1 MEEPFPHV
9 AASLAPH
16 TVKAGLVAELELNP
30 DKVGVWPARVVAV
43 CGPLL
48 QVRPLGE
55 KRVQWYD
62 INLGVWPWRSGRQLS
77 PPSDLCLEAGGE
89 GASQDWHARFQ
100 DEVGE
105 SGLAQALPP
114 GHGNCPADTWRPGM
128 KAELLSDEN
137 PREGWGVTVTENTG
151 GLLGISLDSPEL
163 KASSTH
169 LRLFCTSPRL
179 LSCGSIAPSSTL
191 SFKAPACLRAKNY
204 PDKVWKAVMQSFGEV
219 ALERQ
224 APTQCL
230 PEQTTKAKHGFQE
243 RMLLTVIDPE
253 SKDQLRV
260 VIVDKLIDVTTFVIS
275 LLERPDTKVVCSAES
290 EFIVPISWAI
300 EHHFL
305 EKASLQTMSCSPLS
319 KIAPRN
325 LFRALTRP
333 PAPFSL
339 GEELEFCR
347 NADNLEFCPAKV
359 EEVKGRLLQLSL
371 TTKDGKKN
379 ILSTATSLD
388 IFPKGWAESN
398 GIQLQIAAENLA
410 TEESGING
418 IRLPIALPVP
428 VRSPL
433 PVAENSWCPPI
444 YFNHLCYSASFL
456 SRHRLESL
464 PRYIGGGPVRLVMR
478 EVLSRLIGSSFKSGA
493 VLRKLEVSGRPR
505 PGFWV
510 ETMKGKSRVLMLQAD
525 VEIPSMGSQVVPFC
539 REVCQKLSCCPY
551 LFGPQLVGEEC
562 PSACN
567 SRPKSDFHIATTE
580 SGDQRNRRGTKRGR
594 RKGKVGADVG
604 GGQQTPSGTG
614 GAPSPSSSPGSSP
627 SASPTPS
634 TAVTTCT
641 TRESSPCAGRQ
652 LAGQPSDTEV
662 EALQRILAEKCQ
674 DEMEE
679 DEEETREES
688 PPPQPPSP
696 KLLRSKSSLTAQ
708 LPKPD
713 GRSGACAPSQIGN
726 KKRGSP
732 GLGPAFQIDLDAP
745 CPQFVDPP
753 PVKGV
758 ILESN
763 PLLWTPTQV
772 AEYLSQQE
780 DVARHAP
787 LFLKDEVD
795 GPALLLLNLPS
806 MLDHWQLMTLGEGIS
821 LAKQV
826 ESIKLAFYSQ
836 FAFKQE
842 ARSKKGT

>member
-1 MEEPFPHV
+1 
-9 AASLAPH
+9 
-16 TVKAGLVAELELNP
+16 
-30 DKVGVWPARVVAV
+30 
-43 CGPLL
+43 
-48 QVRPLGE
+48 
-55 KRVQWYD
+55 
-62 INLGVWPWRSGRQLS
+62 
-77 PPSDLCLEAGGE
+77 
-89 GASQDWHARFQ
+89 
-100 DEVGE
+100 
-105 SGLAQALPP
+105 
-114 GHGNCPADTWRPGM
+114 
-128 KAELLSDEN
+128 
-137 PREGWGVTVTENTG
+137 
-151 GLLGISLDSPEL
+151 
-163 KASSTH
+163 
-169 LRLFCTSPRL
+169 
-179 LSCGSIAPSSTL
+179 
-191 SFKAPACLRAKNY
+191 
-204 PDKVWKAVMQSFGEV
+204 
-219 ALERQ
+219 
-224 APTQCL
+224 
-230 PEQTTKAKHGFQE
+230 
-243 RMLLTVIDPE
+243 MLLTVIDPD

-260 VIVDKLIDVTTFVIS
+260 AIVDKLIDEITFLIS

-300 EHHFL
+300 EHRFL

-325 LFRALTRP
+325 LFHALGRP
-333 PAPFSL
+333 PAPFNI

-347 NADNLEFCPAKV
+347 SVDDLEFCPAKV
-359 EEVKGRLLQLSL
+359 EEVTGRLLQLSL
-371 TTKDGKKN
+371 TTKEGRKY
-379 ILSTATSLD
+379 ILSTVTSLD

-398 GIQLQIAAENLA
+398 DIQLHTAAENLA
-410 TEESGING
+410 IGESGSEG
-418 IRLPIALPVP
+418 IGLQTGSEKVC
-428 VRSPL
+428 SPS
-433 PVAENSWCPPI
+433 VAENSWCPPI

-525 VEIPSMGSQVVPFC
+525 VEIPSMSSQIVPFC

-567 SRPKSDFHIATTE
+567 SRPKSDFHVVATE

-594 RKGKVGADVG
+594 RKGKVG

-652 LAGQPSDTEV
+652 LAGQPSHTEV

-696 KLLRSKSSLTAQ
+696 KLLRSKSSLTAL
-708 LPKPD
+708 LPKAN
-713 GRSGACAPSQIGN
+713 GRSGTSAYSDIGN
-726 KKRGSP
+726 IKRGSP
-732 GLGPAFQIDLDAP
+732 GLGPAFQ
-745 CPQFVDPP
+745 V
-753 PVKGV
+753 
-758 ILESN
+758 
-763 PLLWTPTQV
+763 
-772 AEYLSQQE
+772 
-780 DVARHAP
+780 
-787 LFLKDEVD
+787 
-795 GPALLLLNLPS
+795 
-806 MLDHWQLMTLGEGIS
+806 
-821 LAKQV
+821 
-826 ESIKLAFYSQ
+826 IKL
-836 FAFKQE
+836 
-842 ARSKKGT
+842 

>member
-1 MEEPFPHV
+1 
-9 AASLAPH
+9 
-16 TVKAGLVAELELNP
+16 
-30 DKVGVWPARVVAV
+30 
-43 CGPLL
+43 
-48 QVRPLGE
+48 
-55 KRVQWYD
+55 
-62 INLGVWPWRSGRQLS
+62 
-77 PPSDLCLEAGGE
+77 
-89 GASQDWHARFQ
+89 
-100 DEVGE
+100 
-105 SGLAQALPP
+105 
-114 GHGNCPADTWRPGM
+114 
-128 KAELLSDEN
+128 
-137 PREGWGVTVTENTG
+137 
-151 GLLGISLDSPEL
+151 
-163 KASSTH
+163 
-169 LRLFCTSPRL
+169 
-179 LSCGSIAPSSTL
+179 
-191 SFKAPACLRAKNY
+191 
-204 PDKVWKAVMQSFGEV
+204 
-219 ALERQ
+219 
-224 APTQCL
+224 
-230 PEQTTKAKHGFQE
+230 
-243 RMLLTVIDPE
+243 MLLTVIDPD

-260 VIVDKLIDVTTFVIS
+260 AIVDKLIDATTFVIS
-275 LLERPDTKVVCSAES
+275 LLERPDTRVVCGAES

-325 LFRALTRP
+325 LFLALARP
-333 PAPFSL
+333 PAPFNI
-339 GEELEFCR
+339 GEELEYCKSGE
-347 NADNLEFCPAKV
+347 DLEFCPARV

-371 TTKDGKKN
+371 TTRDGKKKN
-379 ILSTATSLD
+379 VLSAATSLD
-388 IFPKGWAESN
+388 MFPKGWAESN
-398 GIQLQIAAENLA
+398 DIQLQVAAANLA
-410 TEESGING
+410 FEESSIEGGN
-418 IRLPIALPVP
+418 RLPTPLPVT
-428 VRSPL
+428 VRSPS
-433 PVAENSWCPPI
+433 VSENSWCPPI

-493 VLRKLEVSGRPR
+493 VLRKLEVSGSPR

-525 VEIPSMGSQVVPFC
+525 VEIPSMSSQVVPFC

-567 SRPKSDFHIATTE
+567 SRPKSDFHVVATE
-580 SGDQRNRRGTKRGR
+580 SGDHKNRRGTKRGR

-604 GGQQTPSGTG
+604 VGQQTPSGTG
-614 GAPSPSSSPGSSP
+614 GAPSPSSSAGSSP

-641 TRESSPCAGRQ
+641 TRESSPCADRQ

-674 DEMEE
+674 DKMEE
-679 DEEETREES
+679 DEEETRGES

-696 KLLRSKSSLTAQ
+696 KLLRSKSSLIAL

-713 GRSGACAPSQIGN
+713 GRLGIGAHSEVGN

-732 GLGPAFQIDLDAP
+732 GLGPAFQVIKLWKVNSHPFTTQIDLDTP

-753 PVKGV
+753 PVKGIV
-758 ILESN
+758 LASN

-780 DVARHAP
+780 DVAKLAP

-795 GPALLLLNLPS
+795 GAALLLMNLPS
-806 MLDHWQLMTLGEGIS
+806 MLDHWQLRLGEGVS
-821 LAKQV
+821 LAKHV

-836 FAFKQE
+836 FAFKQQDNGE
-842 ARSKKGT
+842 HQLASES

>member
-1 MEEPFPHV
+1 
-9 AASLAPH
+9 
-16 TVKAGLVAELELNP
+16 
-30 DKVGVWPARVVAV
+30 
-43 CGPLL
+43 
-48 QVRPLGE
+48 
-55 KRVQWYD
+55 
-62 INLGVWPWRSGRQLS
+62 
-77 PPSDLCLEAGGE
+77 
-89 GASQDWHARFQ
+89 
-100 DEVGE
+100 
-105 SGLAQALPP
+105 
-114 GHGNCPADTWRPGM
+114 
-128 KAELLSDEN
+128 
-137 PREGWGVTVTENTG
+137 
-151 GLLGISLDSPEL
+151 
-163 KASSTH
+163 
-169 LRLFCTSPRL
+169 
-179 LSCGSIAPSSTL
+179 
-191 SFKAPACLRAKNY
+191 
-204 PDKVWKAVMQSFGEV
+204 
-219 ALERQ
+219 
-224 APTQCL
+224 
-230 PEQTTKAKHGFQE
+230 
-243 RMLLTVIDPE
+243 MLLTVIDPD

-260 VIVDKLIDVTTFVIS
+260 AIVDKLIDAVTFVIS
-275 LLERPDTKVVCSAES
+275 LLERPDTRVVCSAES

-325 LFRALTRP
+325 LFLALTRP
-333 PAPFSL
+333 PAPFNL
-339 GEELEFCR
+339 GEELEFCTDVDDLGFR
-347 NADNLEFCPAKV
+347 PAKV
-359 EEVKGRLLQLSL
+359 EGVKGRLLQISL
-371 TTKDGKKN
+371 TIKDGTKN
-379 ILSTATSLD
+379 MLSTATSLD
-388 IFPKGWAESN
+388 LFPKGWAESN
-398 GIQLQIAAENLA
+398 GIQLQAAPENLA
-410 TEESGING
+410 NEESSLESNQLPTSLP
-418 IRLPIALPVP
+418 LPIT
-428 VRSPL
+428 VRSPT
-433 PVAENSWCPPI
+433 PATENSWCPPI

-525 VEIPSMGSQVVPFC
+525 VEIPSMSSQVVPFC

-567 SRPKSDFHIATTE
+567 SRPKSDFHVVSTE
-580 SGDQRNRRGTKRGR
+580 SRDQRNRRGTKRGR
-594 RKGKVGADVG
+594 RKGKVGADAS

-614 GAPSPSSSPGSSP
+614 GAPSPSSSAGSSP

-641 TRESSPCAGRQ
+641 TRESSPIAGRQ

-679 DEEETREES
+679 DEEEARGES

-696 KLLRSKSSLTAQ
+696 KLLRSKSSLTAL

-713 GRSGACAPSQIGN
+713 GRLGAGAHSEIGN

-753 PVKGV
+753 PVKG
-758 ILESN
+758 IMLASN

-780 DVARHAP
+780 DVVRLAP

-795 GPALLLLNLPS
+795 GAALLLLNLPS
-806 MLDHWQLMTLGEGIS
+806 MLDHWQLRLGEGVS
-821 LAKQV
+821 LAKHV

-836 FAFKQE
+836 FAFKQKE
-842 ARSKKGT
+842 SHEQ

>member
-1 MEEPFPHV
+1 
-9 AASLAPH
+9 
-16 TVKAGLVAELELNP
+16 
-30 DKVGVWPARVVAV
+30 
-43 CGPLL
+43 
-48 QVRPLGE
+48 
-55 KRVQWYD
+55 
-62 INLGVWPWRSGRQLS
+62 
-77 PPSDLCLEAGGE
+77 
-89 GASQDWHARFQ
+89 
-100 DEVGE
+100 
-105 SGLAQALPP
+105 
-114 GHGNCPADTWRPGM
+114 M

-137 PREGWGVTVTENTG
+137 PKEGWGVTVTENTG

-179 LSCGSIAPSSTL
+179 LPCGSIAASTTL
-191 SFKAPACLRAKNY
+191 SFKAPTCLRAMNY
-204 PDKVWKAVMQSFGEV
+204 PDKVWKAVTQSFAEV

-224 APTQCL
+224 APTHCL
-230 PEQTTKAKHGFQE
+230 PVQTNKAKHGFQE
-243 RMLLTVIDPE
+243 RMLLTVIDPD
-253 SKDQLRV
+253 SRDQLRV
-260 VIVDKLIDVTTFVIS
+260 AIVDKLIDASTFVIS
-275 LLERPDTKVVCSAES
+275 LLERPDTRVVCGAES

-325 LFRALTRP
+325 LFLALSFQ
-333 PAPFSL
+333 PAPFNL
-339 GEELEFCR
+339 GEELEFCK
-347 NADNLEFCPAKV
+347 NGDDLEFCPAKV
-359 EEVKGRLLQLSL
+359 EEVKGRLLSL
-371 TTKDGKKN
+371 ITTDGKKKN
-379 ILSTATSLD
+379 ILSTAASLD

-398 GIQLQIAAENLA
+398 GIQLQVAAENPA
-410 TEESGING
+410 IEESSIEGSN
-418 IRLPIALPVP
+418 RLPTHLPVT
-428 VRSPL
+428 VRSPPL
-433 PVAENSWCPPI
+433 PENSWCPPI

-525 VEIPSMGSQVVPFC
+525 VEIPSMSSQVVPFC

-567 SRPKSDFHIATTE
+567 SRPKSDFHVATTE

-594 RKGKVGADVG
+594 RKGKVGTDIA

-614 GAPSPSSSPGSSP
+614 GAPSPSSSAGSSP

-641 TRESSPCAGRQ
+641 TRESSPCADRQ

-674 DEMEE
+674 DKMEE
-679 DEEETREES
+679 DEEETRGES

-696 KLLRSKSSLTAQ
+696 KLLRSKSSLTAL

-713 GRSGACAPSQIGN
+713 GRLGGGAHSEIGN
-726 KKRGSP
+726 KKRGSS

-753 PVKGV
+753 PVKG
-758 ILESN
+758 IMLASN

-780 DVARHAP
+780 DVARLAP

-795 GPALLLLNLPS
+795 GAALLLLNLPS
-806 MLDHWQLMTLGEGIS
+806 MLDHWQLRLGEGVS
-821 LAKQV
+821 LAKHV
-826 ESIKLAFYSQ
+826 ESVKLAFYSQ
-836 FAFKQE
+836 FAFKQQE
-842 ARSKKGT
+842 NGEHQLASES